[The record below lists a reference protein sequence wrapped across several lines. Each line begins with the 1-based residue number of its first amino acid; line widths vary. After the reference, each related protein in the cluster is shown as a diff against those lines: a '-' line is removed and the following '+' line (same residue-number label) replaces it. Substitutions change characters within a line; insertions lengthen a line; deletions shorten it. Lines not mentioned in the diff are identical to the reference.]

1 MPLSMPDPNS
11 LNAWFERKVQ
21 SSEQVIKQVGGAI
34 GELGAD
40 EMRRRTDRVDTGL
53 MIGSISSRVE
63 STADEVIAKFGYLDK
78 QEFYFKLQTVTGF
91 ATRDGRFIEPTFAL
105 RDAYEYAKNY
115 AERLLG
121 DGLRNA

>member
-1 MPLSMPDPNS
+1 MPVSMPDPNS

-21 SSEQVIKQVGGAI
+21 SSEQVIKRVGGAI

-78 QEFYFKLQTVTGF
+78 TEFYFKLQTVTGF
-91 ATRDGRFIEPTFAL
+91 TTRDGRFIEPTFAL

>member
-1 MPLSMPDPNS
+1 MPDPNS

-78 QEFYFKLQTVTGF
+78 TEFYFKLQTVTGF

>member
-1 MPLSMPDPNS
+1 MPDPNS

-78 QEFYFKLQTVTGF
+78 TEFYFKLQTVTGF
-91 ATRDGRFIEPTFAL
+91 TTRDGRFIGPTFAL